1 MHQPRL
7 KRVYPPIKMAPAQ
20 LSLGMPGTPLSAI
33 LDDPD
38 GAIYRVASLLD
49 GSRTRGEIC
58 AAVTGT
64 LLPDDVDAIVEAL
77 HAEGYLEDAISSPP
91 ARLTTAELGR
101 YDRNLEFFSF
111 FSTPALDRYAA
122 QVALKNSRVSVLGV
136 GGLGSHIALHL
147 TGLGVGHLKLID
159 FDVVEE
165 SNLNRQLLFTE
176 SDVGKPKVE
185 AAAAHLREVNSLV
198 DIEIADQRIGSLADA
213 SACFEDCDLLVC
225 AADRPR
231 VELDRWLNKAALSA
245 NRHWLRGSSVGLTA
259 ILAYYVPGQT
269 GCVECQ
275 LLEIRSGQPDNDD
288 LMQQFASM
296 GEATI
301 TPCIAPVAG
310 LLGSL
315 AGLEAMKILT
325 GLTPSPLRGR
335 QLIVD
340 LPNLS
345 IEYVDNPRS
354 SACPACS
361 DVVAAGRGGTHD

>member
-7 KRVYPPIKMAPAQ
+7 KRVYPPIKLAPTQ
-20 LSLGMPGTPLSAI
+20 LSLGMPGTPFSAV

-38 GAIYRVASLLD
+38 GSFYRLASLLD
-49 GSRTRGEIC
+49 GTRTRSEIC
-58 AAVTGT
+58 AAVTDT
-64 LLPDDVDAIVEAL
+64 LQPDDVDAFVEAL
-77 HAEGYLEDAISSPP
+77 HTEGYLEDATSPSSVQ
-91 ARLTTAELGR
+91 LTADEMAR

-122 QVALKNSRVSVLGV
+122 QAALKNSRVSVLGV
-136 GGLGSHIALHL
+136 GGLGSHIALQL

-159 FDVVEE
+159 FDVVEN

-176 SDVGKPKVE
+176 FDLGKPKVD
-185 AAAAHLREVNSLV
+185 AAAAHLREANSL
-198 DIEIADQRIGSLADA
+198 IEVETLNQRIEAPSDA
-213 SACFEDCDLLVC
+213 YACFEDCDLLIC

-231 VELDRWLNKAALSA
+231 VELDRWLNQAAL
-245 NRHWLRGSSVGLTA
+245 RTGQHWLRGSSVGLTA
-259 ILAYYVPGQT
+259 ALVYYVPGRT

-275 LLEIRSGQPDNDD
+275 LSEVRSSQADD
-288 LMQQFASM
+288 LMRQLTTM

-325 GLTPSPLRGR
+325 GLAPSPLEGR

-340 LPNLS
+340 LPNLA
-345 IEYVDNPRS
+345 IEYVDNARS
-354 SACPACS
+354 STCPACG
-361 DVVAAGRGGTHD
+361 DAARRGGADD